1 MRQLLRVCILTAL
14 AACAIL
20 TALAACARAPA
31 ARLGGRI
38 LDLTHP
44 FNRQTLYWPTSP
56 TGFVLT
62 TLSHG
67 PTPTGFFY
75 SANRF
80 AAPEHGGT
88 HLDAPIHFAEGKASA
103 DTVPLARLIGPAVVV
118 DLAARAQADPDA
130 LLMPADLE
138 SFERQH
144 GVIASGT
151 IVLVRTGWAA
161 RWPDRKRY
169 FGDDKPGDATHLHF
183 PGLSADAAR
192 VLVARQ
198 IAAVGIDTASIDHGP
213 STEFLAHRVLLGADI
228 PAFENLAALD
238 ALPPRGATV
247 IALPMKIEGGS
258 GGPLRIVV
266 VVP

>member
-1 MRQLLRVCILTAL
+1 MRHLLVVC
-14 AACAIL
+14 
-20 TALAACARAPA
+20 ALAACARARAPGPG
-31 ARLGGRI
+31 LGGRV

-44 FNRQTLYWPTSP
+44 FNDKTLYWPTSP
-56 TGFVLT
+56 SGFVLT
-62 TLSHG
+62 KLSRG
-67 PTPTGFFY
+67 PTPAGFFY
-75 SANRF
+75 AANSF

-103 DTVPLARLIGPAVVV
+103 DAVPLARLIGPAVVV
-118 DLAARAQADPDA
+118 DISARAASDPDA
-130 LLMPADLE
+130 LATPADLE
-138 SFERQH
+138 AFERQH
-144 GVIASGT
+144 GAIAPGT
-151 IVLVRTGWAA
+151 IVLIRTGWAA